1 MSSSSD
7 KARFYLEQQVPEL
20 QELLRKKIFTPEQVK
35 QIASKRSSFEHILN
49 ARGSSSIDY
58 ARYAEYEQNL
68 EFLRKKRCQ
77 RLGIKTSGHAGQRRI
92 FFILDRGVRKFPG
105 DLKLWMQYLSF
116 CRSQKATKKIKEVL
130 TRLLRLH
137 PTKSELWVYAAR
149 YAVEEEG
156 DMMGARGYMQRGLR
170 FCEGNQRMWV
180 DYARLECIYVAKIA
194 TRRRIL
200 GLDGEKNKAV
210 EEMDETEDMMRLSQV
225 TEEDINPQLQEKG
238 DEELDEAALRN
249 LENTPAITGA
259 IVIAI
264 FDAAMKKFDQDEK
277 VGEQF
282 FDTVAEF
289 GRTAAFERIIQH
301 IVSTMV
307 DSKPDSASTIACQM
321 RFPLVG
327 IEADSP
333 QFPTAV
339 GESLQVARQ
348 AMARLPLKKRDIAQR
363 AIPLLLPLALDSE
376 MDPDVQ
382 TVLSA
387 SIRQFVKSIDSG
399 DRVADLVDR
408 LQAEKHEDQARRLLE
423 TSMKVNGSNARLLRA
438 HAALNAIVSA
448 G

>member
-20 QELLRKKIFTPEQVK
+20 QDLLRKKIFTEEQVR
-35 QIASKRSSFEHILN
+35 QIAQKRSSFEHILN
-49 ARGSSSIDY
+49 ARGSSSVDY

-68 EFLRKKRCQ
+68 ESLRKKRCQ
-77 RLGIKTSGHAGQRRI
+77 RLGIKSSGHTGQRRI

-105 DLKLWMQYLSF
+105 DLKLWMQYVGF
-116 CRSQKATKKIKEVL
+116 CRKERATKKIKEVL

-137 PTKSELWVYAAR
+137 PTKAELWVYAAR

-156 DMMGARGYMQRGLR
+156 DMMSARGYMQRGLR
-170 FCEGNQRMWV
+170 FCEHNRGLWIE
-180 DYARLECIYVAKIA
+180 YGRLECIYVAKIA

-200 GLDGEKNKAV
+200 GVDGQKPNAV
-210 EEMDETEDMMRLSQV
+210 EEVEEGDDMMKLPQI

-259 IVIAI
+259 IPIAI
-264 FDAAMKKFDQDEK
+264 FDAAMKKFIYDEK

-282 FDTVAEF
+282 FDMVA
-289 GRTAAFERIIQH
+289 GFERTSAFDRILRH

-307 DSKPDSASTIACQM
+307 DTTPESVATIACQM
-321 RFPLVG
+321 RLPLVG
-327 IEADSP
+327 LEPLSP
-333 QFPTAV
+333 QFPVAV
-339 GESLQVARQ
+339 GESLRVARQ
-348 AMARLPLKKRDIAQR
+348 MMAQLPLKRQEIAQH
-363 AIPLLLPLALDSE
+363 AIPLLLPFALDPE
-376 MDPDVQ
+376 MDLDVQ
-382 TVLSA
+382 TVISA
-387 SIRQFVKSIDSG
+387 SIRQFVKNIDSG

-408 LQAEKHEDQARRLLE
+408 LVEHEHQDQARRLLE
-423 TSMKVNGSNARLLRA
+423 TSMKVNGSNERLLQA
-438 HAALNAIVSA
+438 HAALNAVVSA